1 MSQPENLK
9 FAESHE
15 WITTGETIATVGISD
30 HAQEELSDIV
40 YVELPEVG
48 RQVEKGESV
57 AVVESVKA
65 ASDIYA
71 PASGK
76 ITEINPALE
85 DDPAKV
91 NADAFGAGWL
101 FKIKLA
107 DPTELDSLLTP
118 AAYQAQLG

>member
-1 MSQPENLK
+1 MSQLENLK

-15 WITTGETIATVGISD
+15 WITSGEEIATVGISH

-40 YVELPEVG
+40 FVELPEVG
-48 RQVEKGESV
+48 REVEKGESI

-71 PASGK
+71 PASGE
-76 ITEINPALE
+76 ITEVNTALE

-91 NADAFGAGWL
+91 NADAFGEGWL
-101 FKIKLA
+101 FKIKLSA
-107 DPTELDSLLTP
+107 PDELDALLTP
-118 AAYQAQLG
+118 DAYAEQI

>member
-15 WITTGETIATVGISD
+15 WITTGEETATVGISN

-40 YVELPEVG
+40 FVELPEVG
-48 RQVEKGESV
+48 RVVEKGESI

-71 PASGK
+71 PASG
-76 ITEINPALE
+76 EIAEVNSALE

-91 NADAFGAGWL
+91 NADAFGDGWL
-101 FKIKLA
+101 LKIKLGDA
-107 DPTELDSLLTP
+107 TELESLLTP
-118 AAYQAQLG
+118 EAYNEQIG